1 MKWTAYILPAL
12 FACILLVASLRKV
25 KIYDSFAAGAA
36 GVLPLLKNLF
46 PYVAAILVLAEL
58 FEASGL
64 SSQVCAALSPA
75 FSFLG
80 IPEEIAPLVLIK
92 PFSGSGSLA
101 LLSEILQNY
110 GADSYIGRCA
120 CIVYST
126 GETVFYM
133 SALYFAQK
141 KEKSSAL
148 PVALAI
154 VSNFIAIV
162 LGCLFCRI
170 F

>member
-1 MKWTAYILPAL
+1 MNPAAYILPCL
-12 FACILLVASLRKV
+12 FFAVFCAAAFRKV
-25 KIYDSFAAGAA
+25 KLYDSFAE
-36 GVLPLLKNLF
+36 GVKGVVPLLKSLF
-46 PYVAAILVLAEL
+46 PYLAAILILASL

-64 SSQVCAALSPA
+64 SAGLSKALAPVFTA
-75 FSFLG
+75 LG
-80 IPEEIAPLVLIK
+80 IPSEICGLVLIK